1 MRRNVF
7 AWLLAGLACAE
18 ISSGQAE
25 SKPKPSPSPAP
36 APAPAERLET
46 DEYTRYEL
54 LAPDTAQFHI
64 LYEVTAVQPGA
75 TVFFNPIR
83 KGSEASGEKV
93 FDRMTGEELKMEVV
107 SGAEAKKTGLPRADA
122 EMDYIRIKLPR
133 PVSADGGQVRLMI
146 EKTYKDPKSY
156 YRDGNTIVFAR
167 SLGIKR
173 NSVVLPAGYELVSC
187 NFPSQVLSESD
198 GRIAISFWNPGPE
211 AVPLKLTARKLP

>member
-107 SGAEAKKTGLPRADA
+107 SGTEARRTGLPRADT
-122 EMDYIRIKLPR
+122 EMDYIPIKLRR
-133 PVSADGGQVRLMI
+133 PVPAAGGRGRPWFG
-146 EKTYKDPKSY
+146 KR
-156 YRDGNTIVFAR
+156 YRTPRASTREGNT
-167 SLGIKR
+167 
-173 NSVVLPAGYELVSC
+173 
-187 NFPSQVLSESD
+187 
-198 GRIAISFWNPGPE
+198 
-211 AVPLKLTARKLP
+211 